1 MCVGSCALVGRGDW
15 GVWDGVMTC
24 SDVDVG
30 SASRFAARVTRA
42 STSTSRMMRGTRCP
56 ELLGPWPGPTRV
68 DARSRASST
77 FAGPPSSCSDEIL
90 ASVGYH
96 LCNCTLTSPARVAC
110 KSRTIGNAYVAAQT
124 SSTKKRIRCMA
135 RVMRRSRG
143 LCRGGRPNRG
153 WGKVRL
159 VVLSCR
165 GTL

>member
-1 MCVGSCALVGRGDW
+1 
-15 GVWDGVMTC
+15 MTC

-30 SASRFAARVTRA
+30 DASRFTARVTRA
-42 STSTSRMMRGTRCP
+42 SSSTPRTMRVTRSP
-56 ELLGPWPGPTRV
+56 EPLLGSWPGPTRV

-77 FAGPPSSCSDEIL
+77 FAGPPSSCSDEML
-90 ASVGYH
+90 ASVWYH
-96 LCNCTLTSPARVAC
+96 LSDCILTSPARVAC
-110 KSRTIGNAYVAAQT
+110 GSRTIGNAYAAAQT
-124 SSTKKRIRCMA
+124 SSTNKRIRCMA